1 MNIFLVMRQPYI
13 EKVESLMCLI
23 NYLATSNI
31 HVHIITTVDEQY
43 LMPFFASKNIE
54 CSLIDTLRSKSPFSY
69 VPSSARILIKVIK
82 SAMSEKPALIIGAD
96 QLGTIIGQLAA
107 QVLGI
112 PFVYYSLEYPVE
124 RAALTRRVDKLEYR
138 AIKKSRL
145 AITFDDAH
153 AKFISREVG
162 TDKNKFLFLPNS
174 SGPRTKTGKTSVL
187 QKLLNLPD
195 NEIIVLHSGGFGQWF
210 YSLELSREALSWP
223 DNCRLVFNTSHFVE
237 HTDYAKQFSRE
248 IQGTKVILNSSPVP
262 FSELDDLIRSAD
274 IGIAIYNIDLLGFRG
289 DLVGLASGKV
299 GRYLKNGLPIIVQ
312 RLSSFV
318 PFVEQYEC
326 GVCVNDL
333 SEINGAISRIM
344 SNYQFYS
351 ENALRCYDELWDP
364 EPYCRNLAQHIL
376 ENFS

>member
-1 MNIFLVMRQPYI
+1 
-13 EKVESLMCLI
+13 
-23 NYLATSNI
+23 
-31 HVHIITTVDEQY
+31 
-43 LMPFFASKNIE
+43 
-54 CSLIDTLRSKSPFSY
+54 
-69 VPSSARILIKVIK
+69 
-82 SAMSEKPALIIGAD
+82 
-96 QLGTIIGQLAA
+96 
-107 QVLGI
+107 
-112 PFVYYSLEYPVE
+112 
-124 RAALTRRVDKLEYR
+124 
-138 AIKKSRL
+138 
-145 AITFDDAH
+145 
-153 AKFISREVG
+153 
-162 TDKNKFLFLPNS
+162 
-174 SGPRTKTGKTSVL
+174 
-187 QKLLNLPD
+187 
-195 NEIIVLHSGGFGQWF
+195 
-210 YSLELSREALSWP
+210 
-223 DNCRLVFNTSHFVE
+223 VE

-299 GRYLKNGLPIIVQ
+299 SRYLKNGLPIIVQ
-312 RLSSFV
+312 CLSSFV

-376 ENFS
+376 KNFS

>member
-43 LMPFFASKNIE
+43 LMPSFASKNIE

-96 QLGTIIGQLAA
+96 QLGTIIGQWAA

-153 AKFISREVG
+153 AKFISREVVL
-162 TDKNKFLFLPNS
+162 TRINS
-174 SGPRTKTGKTSVL
+174 C
-187 QKLLNLPD
+187 
-195 NEIIVLHSGGFGQWF
+195 F
-210 YSLELSREALSWP
+210 Y
-223 DNCRLVFNTSHFVE
+223 
-237 HTDYAKQFSRE
+237 Q
-248 IQGTKVILNSSPVP
+248 
-262 FSELDDLIRSAD
+262 
-274 IGIAIYNIDLLGFRG
+274 
-289 DLVGLASGKV
+289 
-299 GRYLKNGLPIIVQ
+299 
-312 RLSSFV
+312 
-318 PFVEQYEC
+318 
-326 GVCVNDL
+326 
-333 SEINGAISRIM
+333 
-344 SNYQFYS
+344 
-351 ENALRCYDELWDP
+351 
-364 EPYCRNLAQHIL
+364 
-376 ENFS
+376 